1 MIEAIV
7 AYLVVKKLII
17 SFFEAVMINTAAF
30 ELLFGAAVV
39 LGILLMV
46 ASPSKVLGTV
56 ILVGGVSFY
65 VIATMMLPYAS
76 VIASWA
82 GILVAILAVVWVKLF
97 TYRRLHWSRCT
108 LSARLA
114 PSLDLHLVS

>member
-39 LGILLMV
+39 LGVLLMV
-46 ASPSKVLGTV
+46 AIPKKVFGAI
-56 ILVGGVSFY
+56 ILVGGISFY

-76 VIASWA
+76 VIARWA
-82 GILVAILAVVWVKLF
+82 GIFTAIAAIAWVKLF
-97 TYRRLHWSRCT
+97 TYRWLHGHGAGRPRGW
-108 LSARLA
+108 
-114 PSLDLHLVS
+114 HLVLAYIL

>member
-17 SFFEAVMINTAAF
+17 SFFEAVMLNTAAF

-39 LGILLMV
+39 LGILLMI

-76 VIASWA
+76 VIASWT

-97 TYRRLHWSRCT
+97 TYRRLHCHGAHCPQGW
-108 LSARLA
+108 
-114 PSLDLHLVS
+114 HLVLTYIL

>member
-7 AYLVVKKLII
+7 AYMVVSKLINC
-17 SFFEAVMINTAAF
+17 FFEAVMVNAGAF
-30 ELLFGAAVV
+30 ELLFTGAVI

-46 ASPSKVLGTV
+46 AIPRKLFGAI
-56 ILVGGVSFY
+56 ILVGGISFY
-65 VIATMMLPYAS
+65 VISTMMLPYAS

-97 TYRRLHWSRCT
+97 TYRRFHCHGAHCPQGW
-108 LSARLA
+108 
-114 PSLDLHLVS
+114 HLVLAYIL

>member
-56 ILVGGVSFY
+56 IL
-65 VIATMMLPYAS
+65 ATMMLPYAS

-97 TYRRLHWSRCT
+97 TYRRLHCHGAHCPQGW
-108 LSARLA
+108 
-114 PSLDLHLVS
+114 HLVLTYIL

>member
-17 SFFEAVMINTAAF
+17 SFFEAVMLNTAAF

-39 LGILLMV
+39 LGILLMI

-97 TYRRLHWSRCT
+97 TY
-108 LSARLA
+108 
-114 PSLDLHLVS
+114 

>member
-17 SFFEAVMINTAAF
+17 SFFEAVMLNTAAF

-39 LGILLMV
+39 LGILLMI

-97 TYRRLHWSRCT
+97 TYRRLHCHGAHCPQGW
-108 LSARLA
+108 
-114 PSLDLHLVS
+114 HLGLTYIL

>member
-17 SFFEAVMINTAAF
+17 SFFEAVMLNTAAF

-39 LGILLMV
+39 LGILLMI

-82 GILVAILAVVWVKLF
+82 GILAVVWLKLF
-97 TYRRLHWSRCT
+97 TYRRLHCHGAHCPQSW
-108 LSARLA
+108 
-114 PSLDLHLVS
+114 HLVLTYIL

>member
-7 AYLVVKKLII
+7 AYFVVRKLIY
-17 SFFEAVMINTAAF
+17 SFFEAVMINAAAF

-46 ASPSKVLGTV
+46 AIPKKVFGAI
-56 ILVGGVSFY
+56 ILVGGISFY

-76 VIASWA
+76 VIANWA
-82 GILVAILAVVWVKLF
+82 GILVAIFAVVCVKLF
-97 TYRRLHWSRCT
+97 TYRRLHCHGAHCPQGW
-108 LSARLA
+108 
-114 PSLDLHLVS
+114 HLVLTYIL

>member
-17 SFFEAVMINTAAF
+17 SFFEAVMLNTAAF

-39 LGILLMV
+39 LGILLMI

-82 GILVAILAVVWVKLF
+82 GILVAILAVVWVMLF
-97 TYRRLHWSRCT
+97 TYRRLHCHGAHCPQGW
-108 LSARLA
+108 
-114 PSLDLHLVS
+114 HLVLTYIL

>member
-17 SFFEAVMINTAAF
+17 SFFEAVMLNTAAF

-39 LGILLMV
+39 LGILLMI

-97 TYRRLHWSRCT
+97 TYRWFHGHGARCPR
-108 LSARLA
+108 SW
-114 PSLDLHLVS
+114 HLVLTYIL

>member
-7 AYLVVKKLII
+7 AYLVISKII
-17 SFFEAVMINTAAF
+17 NCFFMAVMVNAEAF

-46 ASPSKVLGTV
+46 ASPNKLIGTV

-82 GILVAILAVVWVKLF
+82 GIFVAIVTVVWVKLF
-97 TYRRLHWSRCT
+97 TYRWFHGHGARCP
-108 LSARLA
+108 RGW
-114 PSLDLHLVS
+114 HLVVAYIL

>member
-7 AYLVVKKLII
+7 AYFVVSKLIF
-17 SFFEAVMINTAAF
+17 SFFEAVMVNTAAF

-46 ASPSKVLGTV
+46 ASPNKLIGTV

-82 GILVAILAVVWVKLF
+82 GIFVAIVTVVWVKLF
-97 TYRRLHWSRCT
+97 TYRRLHCHGAHGPQGW
-108 LSARLA
+108 
-114 PSLDLHLVS
+114 HLVLAYIL

>member
-7 AYLVVKKLII
+7 AYFVVSKLIF

-46 ASPSKVLGTV
+46 ASPSKLIGTV

-76 VIASWA
+76 IIASWA
-82 GILVAILAVVWVKLF
+82 GIFAAIVAIAWVKLF
-97 TYRRLHWSRCT
+97 TYRRFHCHGAGCPRGW
-108 LSARLA
+108 
-114 PSLDLHLVS
+114 HLVLAYIL

>member
-17 SFFEAVMINTAAF
+17 SFFEAVMLNTAAF

-39 LGILLMV
+39 LGILLMI

-65 VIATMMLPYAS
+65 VIDTMMLPYAS

-97 TYRRLHWSRCT
+97 TYRRLHCHGAHCPQGW
-108 LSARLA
+108 
-114 PSLDLHLVS
+114 HLVLTYIL

>member
-7 AYLVVKKLII
+7 TYLVVSKII
-17 SFFEAVMINTAAF
+17 NCFFIAVMVNAGAF

-46 ASPSKVLGTV
+46 ASPNKFIGTV

-82 GILVAILAVVWVKLF
+82 RHLGRHLGSGMGEAFHLPLVP
-97 TYRRLHWSRCT
+97 WSW
-108 LSARLA
+108 S
-114 PSLDLHLVS
+114 

>member
-7 AYLVVKKLII
+7 TYLVVNKLIC

-46 ASPSKVLGTV
+46 ASPNKLIGTV

-76 VIASWA
+76 VIASWT
-82 GILVAILAVVWVKLF
+82 GIFVAIVTVVWVKLF
-97 TYRRLHWSRCT
+97 THRWFHCHGARCPRGWHIVVAYI
-108 LSARLA
+108 L
-114 PSLDLHLVS
+114 

>member
-7 AYLVVKKLII
+7 AYLVIRKLINC
-17 SFFEAVMINTAAF
+17 FFIAVMVNAEAF
-30 ELLFGAAVV
+30 ELLFSGSVI

-46 ASPSKVLGTV
+46 ASPSKMLGTI

-65 VIATMMLPYAS
+65 AIATMMLPYAS

-82 GILVAILAVVWVKLF
+82 GIFAAIVAIAWVKLF
-97 TYRRLHWSRCT
+97 TYRRFHCHGARCP
-108 LSARLA
+108 RGW
-114 PSLDLHLVS
+114 HLVLAYIL

>member
-7 AYLVVKKLII
+7 TYLVVSKLIF

-46 ASPSKVLGTV
+46 ASPNKLIGTV

-65 VIATMMLPYAS
+65 IIATMMLPYAS

-82 GILVAILAVVWVKLF
+82 GIFVAIVTVVWVKLF
-97 TYRRLHWSRCT
+97 TYRWFHGHGARCP
-108 LSARLA
+108 RGW
-114 PSLDLHLVS
+114 HLVVAYIL

>member
-17 SFFEAVMINTAAF
+17 SFLETVMINTAAF

-56 ILVGGVSFY
+56 ILVRGVSFY

-97 TYRRLHWSRCT
+97 TYRRLHCHGAHCPQGW
-108 LSARLA
+108 
-114 PSLDLHLVS
+114 HLVLTYIL

>member
-7 AYLVVKKLII
+7 TYLVVSKII
-17 SFFEAVMINTAAF
+17 NCFFIAVMVNAGAF

-46 ASPSKVLGTV
+46 ASPNKLIGTV
-56 ILVGGVSFY
+56 ILVGGISFY
-65 VIATMMLPYAS
+65 VISTMMLPYAS

-82 GILVAILAVVWVKLF
+82 GIFVAIVTVVWVKLF
-97 TYRRLHWSRCT
+97 TYRRLHCHGAHSPQGW
-108 LSARLA
+108 
-114 PSLDLHLVS
+114 HLVLAYIL

>member
-7 AYLVVKKLII
+7 TYLVINKLIF

-46 ASPSKVLGTV
+46 ASPNKLIGTV

-76 VIASWA
+76 VIASWV
-82 GILVAILAVVWVKLF
+82 GIFVAIVTVVWVKLF
-97 TYRRLHWSRCT
+97 TYRWFHGHGARCP
-108 LSARLA
+108 RGW
-114 PSLDLHLVS
+114 HLVVAYIL

>member
-56 ILVGGVSFY
+56 ILVGGGSFY

-97 TYRRLHWSRCT
+97 TYRRLHCHGAHCPQGW
-108 LSARLA
+108 
-114 PSLDLHLVS
+114 HLVLTYIL

>member
-17 SFFEAVMINTAAF
+17 SFFEAVMLNTAAF

-39 LGILLMV
+39 LGILLMI

-97 TYRRLHWSRCT
+97 TYRWFHGHGARCP
-108 LSARLA
+108 RGW
-114 PSLDLHLVS
+114 HLVIAYIL